1 MEQPLN
7 NGRVSDAEKI
17 SNYRELEE
25 KILYDNQRDDSLKGI
40 LERSKLSNLFLSNEN
55 TSNIQRQIRYGVNQK
70 TGKIISNQSPQ
81 EVSTVMRS
89 IYLQEGSVPVTSD
102 NEAKDVILKLNKS
115 VIDYCVN
122 YVSSKLQQH
131 DQYIRDIST
140 LPVPMDRPQFE
151 KKNMTYDMSNLM

>member
-1 MEQPLN
+1 
-7 NGRVSDAEKI
+7 
-17 SNYRELEE
+17 
-25 KILYDNQRDDSLKGI
+25 
-40 LERSKLSNLFLSNEN
+40 
-55 TSNIQRQIRYGVNQK
+55 
-70 TGKIISNQSPQ
+70 
-81 EVSTVMRS
+81 MRS

-102 NEAKDVILKLNKS
+102 SEAKEVISKLNKS

-122 YVSSKLQQH
+122 FVSSKLQQH

>member
-17 SNYRELEE
+17 SNYRALEE

-55 TSNIQRQIRYGVNQK
+55 TANIQRQIRFGVNQK

-89 IYLQEGSVPVTSD
+89 IYLQEGSEPITSD
-102 NEAKDVILKLNKS
+102 SEARDVISKLNKS

-122 YVSSKLQQH
+122 FVSSKLQQH